1 MKDSSIALCQPVRS
15 SRLQT
20 FATSQFASDRGTNEV
35 LHADVVLAGANS
47 QPLDQRARQLRGQRV
62 DWFVSFDTRARHT
75 PKDTTARR
83 RLVHPDA
90 ATQRRR
96 DRIPAYLYAPP
107 AKNEFG
113 SGDTVIPSEVAM
125 LHTTPTQA
133 AVDDL
138 EQRGPG
144 AGAIGA
150 GLGIAT
156 LLAVVYVGR
165 AEVLMMPALGMIA
178 VTAAVIDART
188 FRIPNWLTGMGAF
201 LFAVLSIHLVVV
213 ENTAWQPIV
222 AGAAIMGGP
231 LLAAHLVS
239 KSRTPGLGD
248 VKLATVLGSPLGA
261 VSPAAAYWALLTA
274 LTIGAGFGFIYQRT
288 TKRRAFPLGP
298 AISLASVLTA
308 FAFGLTDSSGVW
320 AL

>member
-1 MKDSSIALCQPVRS
+1 
-15 SRLQT
+15 
-20 FATSQFASDRGTNEV
+20 
-35 LHADVVLAGANS
+35 
-47 QPLDQRARQLRGQRV
+47 
-62 DWFVSFDTRARHT
+62 
-75 PKDTTARR
+75 
-83 RLVHPDA
+83 
-90 ATQRRR
+90 
-96 DRIPAYLYAPP
+96 LYTPP
-107 AKNEFG
+107 AKIEFG
-113 SGDTVIPSEVAM
+113 SGDTVNPSEVAM

-188 FRIPNWLTGMGAF
+188 FRIPNWLTGTGAF

-261 VSPAAAYWALLTA
+261 VSPAAAYWALLTGTHDWCRVRTH
-274 LTIGAGFGFIYQRT
+274 LPAGDEASGV
-288 TKRRAFPLGP
+288 P
-298 AISLASVLTA
+298 AWPSDLASICLDSVRIRSH
-308 FAFGLTDSSGVW
+308 GLEWGVGAVIAIATDRLLPTVGRAPAHRREELS
-320 AL
+320 

>member
-1 MKDSSIALCQPVRS
+1 MEDSSIVLGQPVRS
-15 SRLQT
+15 SRLQA
-20 FATSQFASDRGTNEV
+20 FATSQLASDRGTNEV

-62 DWFVSFDTRARHT
+62 DWFVSFDTRARHSARIRLLADGSFT
-75 PKDTTARR
+75 RTQTA
-83 RLVHPDA
+83 L
-90 ATQRRR
+90 
-96 DRIPAYLYAPP
+96 RIPAYLYASP

-113 SGDTVIPSEVAM
+113 GGDTVTCSGVAM

-138 EQRGPG
+138 EQRGPR
-144 AGAIGA
+144 AGTIGA
-150 GLGIAT
+150 GLAIAA

-188 FRIPNWLTGMGAF
+188 LRIPNWLTGTAAF
-201 LFAVLSIHLVVV
+201 LFAVLSVHLVVV
-213 ENTAWQPIV
+213 DNSAWQPIV

-248 VKLATVLGSPLGA
+248 VKLATVLGAPLGA
-261 VSPAAAYWALLTA
+261 VSPAAAYWALLLA
-274 LTIGAGFGFIYQRT
+274 LTIGAGFGLIYQRA

-308 FAFGLTDSSGVW
+308 FAFGLTGSNGVW

>member
-1 MKDSSIALCQPVRS
+1 
-15 SRLQT
+15 
-20 FATSQFASDRGTNEV
+20 
-35 LHADVVLAGANS
+35 
-47 QPLDQRARQLRGQRV
+47 
-62 DWFVSFDTRARHT
+62 
-75 PKDTTARR
+75 
-83 RLVHPDA
+83 
-90 ATQRRR
+90 
-96 DRIPAYLYAPP
+96 
-107 AKNEFG
+107 
-113 SGDTVIPSEVAM
+113 M

-308 FAFGLTDSSGVW
+308 FAFGLTGSNGVW